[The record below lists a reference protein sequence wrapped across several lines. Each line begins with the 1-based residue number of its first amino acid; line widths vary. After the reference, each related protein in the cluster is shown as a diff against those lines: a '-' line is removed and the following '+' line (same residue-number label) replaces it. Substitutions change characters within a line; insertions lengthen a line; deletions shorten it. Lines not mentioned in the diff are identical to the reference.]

1 MFPAHSFHAFT
12 QYFHEF
18 SVDHFYL
25 SRFPY
30 FAFFASKTLSLMV
43 SSTLLTVGLYSCSAM
58 AFFLAKLLW
67 KKSYLP
73 AVFFH
78 DGLMLSSFHFSS
90 VFEFHMCRPIFTTSE
105 LILNTFLPT
114 FFFFLHCTEFCC
126 FLPKWH
132 NKMYPSNVLSMPFT
146 LLLLSFPCSFHEN
159 RDFLACMFDYLFSL
173 H

>member
-105 LILNTFLPT
+105 LILNTFLPA
-114 FFFFLHCTEFCC
+114 FFFFSAL
-126 FLPKWH
+126 
-132 NKMYPSNVLSMPFT
+132 YRVL
-146 LLLLSFPCSFHEN
+146 
-159 RDFLACMFDYLFSL
+159 LFSTKMT
-173 H
+173 